1 MSIKSI
7 KTLVVSSALLV
18 LPLAV
23 FAQVPLQLP
32 HIFYGDITI
41 NGSPA
46 PVGTVVIAK
55 VNGVEKGRVTT
66 EITGKYDGGPG
77 AYDQKLLVQGNLT
90 EGNLTEGDP
99 IRFTVSGVEA
109 SQTAQFESGK
119 VEAKNLAFTIAQ
131 VEVTPSGLSG
141 LLDNG
146 TLAVS
151 GTTEN
156 ATSLNTT
163 QQVVINVGTSKVVLP
178 QGTTITKVGGGT
190 FNANNLTANSVTAS
204 TLSGLGSG
212 VVADGALQWG
222 LSGIELQFNPA
233 ITVTIFVGAS
243 FNGQTL
249 NITRS
254 TSGSSG
260 WTNDGIAS
268 PATCV
273 VSLGECTFSATKASY
288 FLASHTVVV
297 TTPTPT
303 PSGSTGGSGGGITT
317 PSTPTSPLSAAA
329 QKVDANK
336 DNKIDVLDF
345 NTLMVNWG
353 KTTANNVADFNGDGK
368 VDVFDF
374 NLLMINWT
382 L

>member
-7 KTLVVSSALLV
+7 KTLVIFSALLV
-18 LPLAV
+18 LPMAV
-23 FAQVPLQLP
+23 FAQVPQLP

-46 PVGTVVIAK
+46 PVGTVVISK

-66 EITGKYDGGPG
+66 AVTGKYGGPG
-77 AYDQKLLVQGNLT
+77 AYDEKLLVQGDTLQ
-90 EGNLTEGDP
+90 GNIPSGAP
-99 IRFTVSGVEA
+99 ITFTVSGVSGTPTA
-109 SQTAQFESGK
+109 SFESGK
-119 VEAKNLAFTIAQ
+119 VEQLNLSFTINQ
-131 VEVTPSGLSG
+131 VEVNNTNIAS

-156 ATSLNTT
+156 ASSLNAT
-163 QQVVINVGTSKVVLP
+163 QQVAINIAVDGGTSKVIIP
-178 QGTTITKVGGGT
+178 QGTTITKAGGGT
-190 FNANNLTANSVTAS
+190 FNANNLTANFVTAS
-204 TLSGLGSG
+204 SLSGLGSG
-212 VVADGALQWG
+212 VVADGSLQWG

-233 ITVTIFVGAS
+233 ITVTIFVGTS

-260 WTNDGIAS
+260 WTSDGIAS

-297 TTPTPT
+297 TTSTPT
-303 PSGSTGGSGGGITT
+303 PSGSTGSSGGGTITQT
-317 PSTPTSPLSAAA
+317 STLSAAA

-336 DNKIDVLDF
+336 DGKIDVLDF

-353 KTTANNVADFNGDGK
+353 KTTANNIADFNGDGK
-368 VDVFDF
+368 VNIFDF

-382 L
+382 G

>member
-1 MSIKSI
+1 MSIKKSI
-7 KTLVVSSALLV
+7 KTLAISSALLV

-23 FAQVPLQLP
+23 FAQVPQLP

-41 NGSPA
+41 NGSSA

-66 EITGKYDGGPG
+66 EATGKYGGPG
-77 AYDQKLLVQGNLT
+77 AYDQKLLVQGSDLIL
-90 EGNLTEGDP
+90 GAP
-99 IRFTVSGVEA
+99 ITFTVSGVSGTPIA
-109 SQTAQFESGK
+109 SFESGK
-119 VEAKNLAFTIAQ
+119 VEQRNLSFVISQ
-131 VEVTPSGLSG
+131 VEVTPFGLAD

-151 GTTEN
+151 GTTES

-163 QQVVINVGTSKVVLP
+163 QQVVINVAVDGGKVVLL
-178 QGTTITKVGGGT
+178 QGTTITKAGGGT

-204 TLSGLGSG
+204 SLSGLDSG

-222 LSGIELQFNPA
+222 LSGIELQFNPP
-233 ITVTIFVGAS
+233 ITITIFVGAS

-260 WTNDGIAS
+260 WTSDGIAS

-273 VSLGECTFSATKASY
+273 VSSGECTFSATKASY
-288 FLASHTVVV
+288 FLASHTVTTDGGGGGSTTSSGAGGAGGAV
-297 TTPTPT
+297 TT
-303 PSGSTGGSGGGITT
+303 TT
-317 PSTPTSPLSAAA
+317 TVTTTLSAAA

-368 VDVFDF
+368 VDIFDF
-374 NLLMINWT
+374 NLLMIN
-382 L
+382 